1 MEVLNTG
8 EELGRQILEDA
19 RKKASRLLEAVDK
32 ECAGIREE
40 GRRAA
45 EVEIARLRADGDRQ
59 IAALQAEMKAALP
72 LDFLRT
78 RLGFIQD
85 TVTATLRAFLE
96 GLSPED
102 LTEILAGRIRKA
114 AGALAGRTVTVRYE
128 GLDAGLAQTT
138 VERAAPGITIAALQP
153 LSGGRGL
160 EIESDDGRV
169 RFRCTIA
176 ELEDELLEERREEL
190 AVAVLGREALE
201 AGA

>member
-19 RKKASRLLEAVDK
+19 RKKAGRLLEAVDK

-45 EVEIARLRADGDRQ
+45 EAEIARLRADGDRQ
-59 IAALQAEMKAALP
+59 RAAMRAEMEAALP

-78 RLGFIQD
+78 RLAFIQG
-85 TVTATLRAFLE
+85 TVTAALRSFLD
-96 GLSPED
+96 GLSLED
-102 LTEILAGRIRKA
+102 LAGILEGRIRKA
-114 AGALAGRTVTVRYE
+114 AGALAGRTVTVLHGGLSE
-128 GLDAGLAQTT
+128 GLARTT
-138 VERAAPGITIAALQP
+138 VERAAPGLVISAVRALP
-153 LSGGRGL
+153 GGKGI

-169 RFRCTIA
+169 RFRCTTA
-176 ELEDELLEERREEL
+176 ELEAELLEERREEL

>member
-32 ECAGIREE
+32 ECAAIRGE
-40 GRRAA
+40 GRRVA
-45 EVEIARLRADGDRQ
+45 EAEIARVRADGDRT
-59 IAALQAEMKAALP
+59 IAAMRAEMKAALP

-85 TVTATLRAFLE
+85 TVTAALRAFLE
-96 GLSPED
+96 GLSLGD
-102 LTEILAGRIRKA
+102 LAGILEGRIRKA
-114 AGALAGRTVTVRYE
+114 AGALAGRTITVLHG
-128 GLDAGLAQTT
+128 GLDAKLARQT
-138 VERAAPGITIAALQP
+138 VERAAPGIAISAVRP
-153 LSGGRGL
+153 LPAGRGL

-169 RFRCTIA
+169 RFRCTTA
-176 ELEDELLEERREEL
+176 ELEAELLEERREEL
-190 AVAVLGREALE
+190 AVAALGREALE

>member
-1 MEVLNTG
+1 MEILNTG

-19 RKKASRLLEAVDK
+19 RKKASRMLEATDK
-32 ECAGIREE
+32 ECAAILEGGRE
-40 GRRAA
+40 AA
-45 EVEIARLRADGDRQ
+45 EAEIARLRTDGDRQ
-59 IAALQAEMKAALP
+59 IAALRAEMEAALP

-85 TVTATLRAFLE
+85 TVTTALRSFLE

-102 LTEILAGRIRKA
+102 LAGILAGRIRKA
-114 AGALAGRTVTVRYE
+114 AGALAGRTVTVRYG
-128 GLDAGLAQTT
+128 GLDGKLARTT
-138 VERAAPGITIAALQP
+138 VERAAPGVAIDGVKP
-153 LSGGRGL
+153 LPEGRGL

-169 RFRCTIA
+169 RFRCTTA
-176 ELEDELLEERREEL
+176 ELEAELLEERREEL

>member
-32 ECAGIREE
+32 ECAAIREE
-40 GRRAA
+40 GRRVA
-45 EVEIARLRADGDRQ
+45 EAEIARLRADGDRQ
-59 IAALQAEMKAALP
+59 IAAMRAEMKAALP

-85 TVTATLRAFLE
+85 TVVAAVRAFLE
-96 GLSPED
+96 GLSLQD
-102 LTEILAGRIRKA
+102 LAGILEGRIRKA
-114 AGALAGRTVTVRYE
+114 ASALAGRTVNVLHG
-128 GLDAGLAQTT
+128 GLDAGLARST
-138 VERAAPGITIAALQP
+138 VERAAPGIAISVVRP
-153 LSGGRGL
+153 LSGGRGI

-169 RFRCTIA
+169 RFRCTTA
-176 ELEDELLEERREEL
+176 ELEAELLEERREEL